1 MDKYAAVC
9 VRVGMDLINTMTNF
23 VANVIKRVMQ
33 AVFLLMCRLA
43 HEVLEAR
50 GEEWFYGDY

>member
-1 MDKYAAVC
+1 
-9 VRVGMDLINTMTNF
+9 MDLLNTITNF
-23 VANVIKRVMQ
+23 VANVIDRVRQ

-50 GEEWFYGDY
+50 GEEWFYGDYKLYILI